1 MANQHHSRANLAQ
14 AKSST
19 SLYGQYGPPSSSIA
33 RADTNRSV
41 SLRGA
46 TTYQN
51 NDASLSSQRKD
62 SMQQEPDSSDS
73 RKK

>member
-14 AKSST
+14 AKSNTST
-19 SLYGQYGPPSSSIA
+19 YGQYGPPVSSIA
-33 RADTNRSV
+33 RTDANHRV

-51 NDASLSSQRKD
+51 NDASLSSQHRD
-62 SMQQEPDSSDS
+62 STQQKPETSSS

>member
-1 MANQHHSRANLAQ
+1 MANQHHTRANLAK
-14 AKSST
+14 AKSNT
-19 SLYGQYGPPSSSIA
+19 SLYGQYGPPSSTIA
-33 RADTNRSV
+33 SPDSNRRV

-51 NDASLSSQRKD
+51 NDAPLSSQCKD
-62 SMQQEPDSSDS
+62 SVQREPDRSAS